1 MQPKKPQRASWLRI
15 THRSLDKL
23 RVVSGGADGEGH
35 ILSLGNCGCL
45 LQGAAAEFRLAEAHA
60 LLECDAGRHRHGGH
74 RCENVRNLRREQFQ
88 AQARV
93 ERMRRS
99 SCGPACVWRRDN
111 EAPGYIPCLPAAYL
125 CPRAGHRAHSLARY
139 TPDVLS
145 ARALGLGKPLR
156 GGCWPMGASHAG
168 SDILRAFVVGDVG
181 ATQLKALLHLFRGL
195 ESQNTSVNL
204 GFFSTYKED
213 GKFGTN

>member
-111 EAPGYIPCLPAAYL
+111 EAPGYIPLPARCVPL
-125 CPRAGHRAHSLARY
+125 PAGRPSRPLIGQVHSRRSLRPGAWIGQ
-139 TPDVLS
+139 T
-145 ARALGLGKPLR
+145 LR